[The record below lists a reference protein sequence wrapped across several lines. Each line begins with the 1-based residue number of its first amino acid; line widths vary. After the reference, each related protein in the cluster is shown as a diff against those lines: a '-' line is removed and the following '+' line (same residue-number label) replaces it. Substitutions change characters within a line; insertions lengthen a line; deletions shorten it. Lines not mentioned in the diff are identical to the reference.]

1 MLPAC
6 DVCVKMSRSMLV
18 DQAFWILHVARYWLF
33 SFFVC
38 LCTLTP
44 SPIILTSC
52 MVNSPYL
59 LFHVKVNN
67 SNPVLVTV
75 GKAAAQ
81 ENFEGPSEPKAE
93 KLGAQQMK

>member
-6 DVCVKMSRSMLV
+6 DVCVKMSRMLV

-44 SPIILTSC
+44 SPVILTSC
-52 MVNSPYL
+52 MVNSP
-59 LFHVKVNN
+59 F
-67 SNPVLVTV
+67 PVLVTV

-81 ENFEGPSEPKAE
+81 ENFKGPWEPKAE